1 MQVNRVQAAAQSQL
15 AAMETSSQAG
25 FQAMFEAA
33 KQNLAGAGSSG
44 LTSSSQSNVANALA
58 THKTAGEELA
68 EYESKSVAQH
78 LRDAILKEMGL
89 TEEQLDAMP
98 PEQRAAIEQTI
109 AEKIQQRLLA
119 ESSDAQSATVNPAAS
134 LLSLLTQAQAQAAI
148 SQSSEAAAA
157 LLV

>member
-1 MQVNRVQAAAQSQL
+1 MQVNRVQAAAQSL
-15 AAMETSSQAG
+15 VAAANTSSQG
-25 FQAMFEAA
+25 DFQSTLEAA
-33 KQNLAGAGSSG
+33 KQNLVGTG
-44 LTSSSQSNVANALA
+44 A

-98 PEQRAAIEQTI
+98 PEQRAAIEETI

-119 ESSDAQSATVNPAAS
+119 ENGDAQNATANPAAS
-134 LLSLLTQAQAQAAI
+134 LLSLLTQVQAAI
-148 SQSSEAAAA
+148 GQSSQAAAA
-157 LLV
+157 LLT

>member
-134 LLSLLTQAQAQAAI
+134 LLSLLTQAQAAV

>member
-15 AAMETSSQAG
+15 AAATTSSQAD
-25 FQAMFEAA
+25 FQAMLDVA
-33 KQNLAGAGSSG
+33 KQNLVGAGRSG
-44 LTSSSQSNVANALA
+44 LTSSSGSNVANALA

-68 EYESKSVAQH
+68 EYQSKSVAQH

-98 PEQRAAIEQTI
+98 PEQRAAIEETI

-119 ESSDAQSATVNPAAS
+119 ESGDAQSATANPAAS
-134 LLSLLTQAQAQAAI
+134 LLSLLTQAQAQAAVD
-148 SQSSEAAAA
+148 QSSQVAAA
-157 LLV
+157 